1 MPASW
6 GNVWKAGVLIFGDKW
21 TLKHGDKPSGE
32 WTHVFLA
39 FDERQLAKGI
49 DNMRKDAE
57 HKIRSGDEAWPPNA
71 FEFACLC
78 KKISSLY
85 FPTNMP
91 PAGDVKL
98 LSHKTEFDG
107 MSPAECLKTI
117 RGKLA

>member
-1 MPASW
+1 M
-6 GNVWKAGVLIFGDKW
+6 LIFGDKW
-21 TLKHGDKPSGE
+21 EKKHGRQPNGE
-32 WTHVFLA
+32 WNNVFLA
-39 FDERQLAKGI
+39 FDERQLTKGI

-78 KKISSLY
+78 KKTSSLY
-85 FPTNMP
+85 FPSNMP

-107 MSPAECLKTI
+107 LSPAECLKTI